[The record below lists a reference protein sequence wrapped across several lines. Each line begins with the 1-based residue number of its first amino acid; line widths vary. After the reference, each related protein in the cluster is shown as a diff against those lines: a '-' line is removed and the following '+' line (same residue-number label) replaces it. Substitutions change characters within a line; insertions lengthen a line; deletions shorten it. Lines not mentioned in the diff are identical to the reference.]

1 MSVTVRV
8 EQGQLELHAGRLR
21 GGLSLP
27 LAQIQSWDFLYE
39 ILGRRFLAFHL
50 GSETHFLNL
59 PRLDPVARQALRAEL
74 VRLVGQ
80 EPDLSLLE
88 LERDNEHW
96 AKLWEVVKTVGRYL
110 RLFINPRAPL
120 K

>member
-1 MSVTVRV
+1 MRVSATV
-8 EQGQLELHAGRLR
+8 EQGELRLYAGRLR

-27 LAQIQSWDFLYE
+27 LAQIQGWDFLYE
-39 ILGRRFLAFHL
+39 ILGRRFLAFHV
-50 GSETHFLNL
+50 GTQTHFLNL
-59 PRLDPVARQALRAEL
+59 PRLDPEARQALRAEL
-74 VRLVGQ
+74 VKLLGQ
-80 EPDLSLLE
+80 EPDMSLLE

-96 AKLWEVVKTVGRYL
+96 VKFWEVVRTVGRYL